1 MYLKGVS
8 ILNVEPKD
16 EASYTW
22 QSIMKVV
29 HDLKAGFK
37 FRIGRGHISLWYDT
51 WVDEVPLCTQE
62 DYVNIMDTHLIV
74 EDIYDN
80 GIWRWNRLATIIPNE
95 LHNQIESFT
104 IYSLEDDL
112 IIWGENSSRNYS
124 SKSS

>member
-1 MYLKGVS
+1 
-8 ILNVEPKD
+8 
-16 EASYTW
+16 
-22 QSIMKVV
+22 
-29 HDLKAGFK
+29 
-37 FRIGRGHISLWYDT
+37 
-51 WVDEVPLCTQE
+51 
-62 DYVNIMDTHLIV
+62 MDTHLIV